1 MQRELAH
8 EFRERE
14 TCCRDGLREL
24 PHQLFFFTKRP
35 RVCLSSEVSESESE
49 RKSERKSEI
58 ENENER
64 KRGVVFAYN
73 QFAYN
78 QCVTEHMM

>member
-1 MQRELAH
+1 MNL
-8 EFRERE
+8 ERE
-14 TCCRDGLREL
+14 KLVVETGCANC
-24 PHQLFFFTKRP
+24 PTNFSFSQKRP

-64 KRGVVFAYN
+64 KRAEV
-73 QFAYN
+73 FAYN